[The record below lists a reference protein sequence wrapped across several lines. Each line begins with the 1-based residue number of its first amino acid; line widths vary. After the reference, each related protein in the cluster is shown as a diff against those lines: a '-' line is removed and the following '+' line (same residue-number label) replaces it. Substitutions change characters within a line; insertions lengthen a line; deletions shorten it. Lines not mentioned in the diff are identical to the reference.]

1 MGAWLVRLRPYCHI
15 MLNEGGDYA
24 NFTAIPKNKF
34 YYAAFRVPFTKKW
47 LRAHTEYRDVN

>member
-1 MGAWLVRLRPYCHI
+1 MGAWLVQFRPYCHV

-34 YYAAFRVPFTKKW
+34 YYAAFRIPFTKKW